1 MEMFIMSR
9 YEEIIVHLEGSQHFV
24 TMWDVPF
31 GLSEAGIIEGVGVGP
46 ASRSYVN
53 KLLNQLQD
61 EGLVF
66 FDKKHILGG
75 TGNRRR
81 KAYFLTDKG
90 QAYATQL
97 IEVIKHE

>member
-9 YEEIIVHLEGSQHFV
+9 YEEIIVHLEGSQQFLAK
-24 TMWDVPF
+24 WDVPF
-31 GLSEAGIIEGVGVGP
+31 SLSEAGIIQGVGVEP

-61 EGLVF
+61 EGLVS

-75 TGNRRR
+75 SGGRRR
-81 KAYFLTDKG
+81 KAYFLTDRG
-90 QAYATQL
+90 QAYAAQL
-97 IEVIKHE
+97 MEALA